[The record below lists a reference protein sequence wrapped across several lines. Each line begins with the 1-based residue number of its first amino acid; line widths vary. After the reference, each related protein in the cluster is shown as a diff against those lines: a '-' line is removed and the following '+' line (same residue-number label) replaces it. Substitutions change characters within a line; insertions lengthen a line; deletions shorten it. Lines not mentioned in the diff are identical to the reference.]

1 MNKTRNDNNDS
12 NDKTDPNIS
21 EDEQQN
27 YSCYSW
33 YGGELIANRKSR
45 YTKDEQMKILD
56 THPFFTGLCP
66 KCEYK
71 FNEENSVASYKCPI
85 CGRDE

>member
-12 NDKTDPNIS
+12 NDKVDPNIS
-21 EDEQQN
+21 ENEQHN
-27 YSCYSW
+27 LLGYSW
-33 YGGELIANRKSR
+33 YGDELIANRKSR

-66 KCEYK
+66 DCGYK
-71 FNEENSVASYKCPI
+71 FEKNSGSVSYKCLV